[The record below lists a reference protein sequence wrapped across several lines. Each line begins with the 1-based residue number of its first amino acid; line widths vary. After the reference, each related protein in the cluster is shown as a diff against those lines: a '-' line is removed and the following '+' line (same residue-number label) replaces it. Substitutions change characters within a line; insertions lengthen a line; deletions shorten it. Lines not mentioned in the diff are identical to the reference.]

1 MAVLVITAGCQK
13 QPAAGHH
20 HAHHGPRGHAFPDP
34 EKWAPR
40 WNHPARDVWQ
50 KPEEVI
56 RLMQIEP
63 GMTVADV
70 GAGTGYF
77 EPFLSLAVG
86 ETGSVWALD
95 AEAAMVEYL
104 ANSPRTRPLANL
116 KARLVPYDDPKLPRG
131 RVDRVLIVNTWHHV
145 HDRVEYGRKLLRA
158 FKDGGSVFIVDYT
171 MESERGPPADIR
183 LTPDQVMD
191 ELEAAG
197 FEPTVLEE
205 SLPNQ
210 YVVRGATSP
219 LAGDAAR

>member
-1 MAVLVITAGCQK
+1 
-13 QPAAGHH
+13 
-20 HAHHGPRGHAFPDP
+20 
-34 EKWAPR
+34 
-40 WNHPARDVWQ
+40 
-50 KPEEVI
+50 
-56 RLMQIEP
+56 MQIEP

-77 EPFLSLAVG
+77 EPFLSRAVG

-104 ANSPRTRPLANL
+104 ENSPRTKPLANV
-116 KARLVPYDDPKLPRG
+116 KARLVPYGDPKLPRG

-158 FKDGGSVFIVDYT
+158 LKDGGSAFIVDYT

-210 YVVRGATSP
+210 YVVRGDPP
-219 LAGDAAR
+219 LPEGHAGR